1 MNLENRTVIHEFLL
15 LAFSNM
21 HEGKFLLFIFLFLIY
36 LITLIGNLLIIASVY
51 AHLHSPM
58 YFFLSNFS
66 LSEIVFTTNITPNM
80 LFTTIHEGSR
90 ISVNLC
96 ITQYYTYSVS
106 IWAECLLLA
115 VMSYDRYLAICNPLH
130 YSSVMS
136 PRLCLHLVVWSWFV
150 GFTVPIIEAIQ
161 LGGLTYCGHN
171 IIDHFFCDFAPI
183 IQLSC
188 SDTNEIEL
196 TDFILS
202 FPIFVFPVLFII
214 ITYIMIIFTILQIPT
229 NTGRKKAFST
239 CSSHLMVVC
248 IYYGS
253 CIVVYMSPS
262 AERWLI
268 LKKVLSLLYT
278 VVTPVINLFIYS
290 IRNKEIRISI
300 TTLATKLKRCEIHF
314 LQN

>member
-1 MNLENRTVIHEFLL
+1 
-15 LAFSNM
+15 M
-21 HEGKFLLFIFLFLIY
+21 HEGKFLLLFFLFLIY
-36 LITLIGNLLIIASVY
+36 LITLIGNLLIIVSVHFN

-58 YFFLSNFS
+58 YFFFSNFS

-80 LFTTIHEGSR
+80 LFATIHEGSK

-161 LGGLTYCGHN
+161 LGSLTYCGHN

-196 TDFILS
+196 TDFIFS
-202 FPIFVFPVLFII
+202 FPIFVFPVVFII
-214 ITYIMIIFTILQIPT
+214 ITYILIIFTILRIPT

-253 CIVVYMSPS
+253 CIFVYMSPS
-262 AERWLI
+262 TENSFI
-268 LKKVLSLLYT
+268 LKKVLSLIYT
-278 VVTPVINLFIYS
+278 MVTPLINPFVYS
-290 IRNKEIRISI
+290 LRNKEIRTSI
-300 TTLATKLKRCEIHF
+300 IILATKLNRYGIQFFK
-314 LQN
+314 NVK